1 MHIFADTSAWMP
13 NYRFAYIAVWAGLVF
28 CLIGLVF
35 LFLLP
40 VSRFRLASVPSWP
53 SIACL

>member
-1 MHIFADTSAWMP
+1 MRIFADTSAWMP